1 MKKQIFAERGL
12 FCFGFLD
19 FTGQI
24 ETSNRAKVLSNII
37 SMLKDYKINDLICL
51 QNTVNKS
58 TYIAIQNKIISF
70 TRRIKSCLRLVT
82 KTSKLHFKVSS
93 STKAFTYANLT

>member
-24 ETSNRAKVLSNII
+24 ETSNMAKALSNTI
-37 SMLKDYKINDLICL
+37 SMLLDYKTNDLIL
-51 QNTVNKS
+51 LENLIDIWKQ
-58 TYIAIQNKIISF
+58 YIQLI
-70 TRRIKSCLRLVT
+70 
-82 KTSKLHFKVSS
+82 
-93 STKAFTYANLT
+93 NLLT